1 MIFTIYFICFT
12 LYGEVSSLM
21 VIIICSR
28 PIRRRDLITAI
39 TGQLF
44 RPHLV
49 SSAVRSQLSM
59 QENDLI
65 IKKDDLSDNRLK
77 WLNCL

>member
-1 MIFTIYFICFT
+1 M
-12 LYGEVSSLM
+12 SLRM
-21 VIIICSR
+21 LKTHPETRSNYSN
-28 PIRRRDLITAI
+28 

-59 QENDLI
+59 QENDFI
-65 IKKDDLSDNRLK
+65 TKKDDLSDSRSK